1 MGKAKIYIG
10 VMAGCVFLL
19 AGCSGKIQNQVGIKE
34 PVVTGAAVTASAV
47 AEEQKQIPQ
56 KTDEKT
62 VQKTDHKTA
71 QKTDG
76 ETNQKTEGQNIFND
90 CATTELPLKK
100 LNFKVKETRLGMP
113 GGNCSYFYV
122 KNNSEIIADDWLTDE
137 LDTPATSYVLS
148 ENIWEEKRTPFDV
161 ARENEEIT
169 SAESVVQRANGDYVF
184 VSGRNAIT
192 RMSAKGKIKRQVS
205 VQQLLSKRGFIAA
218 MVYLGDGRAILQTQD
233 DYFMT
238 DVYEQQ
244 DESMIH
250 LYLVNIKTGKVER
263 TYPDGWRLC
272 GSADGKYFFIE
283 NKKRIAKVKIMTGEM
298 VKKYSTEAIWSQG
311 WSDENADMNGIYF
324 HDRGITWCT
333 FDGKLYAKH
342 VGGVFR
348 LDEENLCWEQLI
360 SRKDDFQ
367 MGPMYDNVF
376 VMLDNNKLMLMG
388 YRYDEECATD
398 CYMYQL
404 K

>member
-1 MGKAKIYIG
+1 MNILALEGTEKGWHLKLKEEGPRNGQSKNFYWCNG
-10 VMAGCVFLL
+10 GLCFLL

-47 AEEQKQIPQ
+47 AEEQKQIP
-56 KTDEKT
+56 E
-62 VQKTDHKTA
+62 
-71 QKTDG
+71 
-76 ETNQKTEGQNIFND
+76 KTEGQNIFND

-100 LNFKVKETRLGMP
+100 LNFKVKETRLGVP
-113 GGNCSYFYV
+113 GSNCRYFYV
-122 KNNSEIIADDWLTDE
+122 KNNSEIIADDWWTDE
-137 LDTPATSYVLS
+137 LDPPAISYTLS
-148 ENIWEEKRTPFDV
+148 ENIWEEKKTPFDV
-161 ARENEEIT
+161 ARENEEII

-184 VSGRNAIT
+184 VNGRNAIT

-205 VQQLLSKRGFIAA
+205 VQQLLSKPGFIVA
-218 MVYLGDGRAILQTQD
+218 MVYLGDGKAILQTQD
-233 DYFMT
+233 DYFTT

-272 GSADGKYFFIE
+272 GSADGKYFFVE

-311 WSDENADMNGIYF
+311 WSDENADMNGIFF

-360 SRKDDFQ
+360 SRRDDFQ

-398 CYMYQL
+398 CYMYQW